1 MQVQR
6 DMAVAQPEGGFRGS
20 NSSQLEKYIE
30 NLHNRS
36 RGRILRNLQAS
47 DPHPTST
54 VVLWVFCFTWEPPFE
69 SFKVNEK
76 WL

>member
-54 VVLWVFCFTWEPPFE
+54 VVL
-69 SFKVNEK
+69 
-76 WL
+76 